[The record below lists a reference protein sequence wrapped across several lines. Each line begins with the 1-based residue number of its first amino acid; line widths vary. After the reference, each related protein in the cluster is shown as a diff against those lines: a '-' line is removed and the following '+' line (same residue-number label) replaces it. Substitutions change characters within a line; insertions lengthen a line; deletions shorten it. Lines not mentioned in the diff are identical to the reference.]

1 MRGVLESPGGGLNI
15 FGGPL
20 TGGGGAKRIGG
31 GIGRFV
37 LVGWVPLSSSGCVV
51 LVESRA
57 PKAQ

>member
-1 MRGVLESPGGGLNI
+1 MLESPGGGLNI
-15 FGGPL
+15 GGGPL

-37 LVGWVPLSSSGCVV
+37 LVGWVLLTSSGCVV

>member
-1 MRGVLESPGGGLNI
+1 MSDFRPLCGLYI

-20 TGGGGAKRIGG
+20 TGGGVARRAGG

-37 LVGWVPLSSSGCVV
+37 LVGWVLLTSSGCVV
-51 LVESRA
+51 LVESLA